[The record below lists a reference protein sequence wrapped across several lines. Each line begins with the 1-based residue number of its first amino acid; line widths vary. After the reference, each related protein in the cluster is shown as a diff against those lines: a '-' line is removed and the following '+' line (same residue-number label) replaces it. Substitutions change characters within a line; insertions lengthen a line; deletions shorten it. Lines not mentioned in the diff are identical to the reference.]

1 MKLAYIVYCTRVYG
15 KYSFFEYKKEKDV
28 IKREQPIKKNK
39 KRKEEEEDFLFMG
52 VYLGAIKGI
61 YLGGIKGIYL
71 GAIKGIHLGGIKG

>member
-39 KRKEEEEDFLFMG
+39 KRKEGSVVRRKLDNKLSNK
-52 VYLGAIKGI
+52 INR
-61 YLGGIKGIYL
+61 
-71 GAIKGIHLGGIKG
+71 

>member
-39 KRKEEEEDFLFMG
+39 KRKEG
-52 VYLGAIKGI
+52 SVVRGI
-61 YLGGIKGIYL
+61 LDNKLSNKINR
-71 GAIKGIHLGGIKG
+71 

>member
-39 KRKEEEEDFLFMG
+39 KRKEGSVVRRRLDNKLSNK
-52 VYLGAIKGI
+52 INR
-61 YLGGIKGIYL
+61 
-71 GAIKGIHLGGIKG
+71 